1 MSRMGRSETMTVPR
15 QPPSDWLKITTIEAH
30 AAGEPLRVITG
41 GFPPFPGETILA
53 KRRFL
58 RENLDDLRKTLMW
71 EPRGH
76 ADMYGCLITEP
87 VRPGSHLGVLFL
99 HNEGYSSMCGH
110 GIIALTKVV
119 LECGLAGVPK
129 NAKVRKIDTPAG
141 LVEAKPRWEKGRVK
155 EVSFINVPSF
165 VYALD
170 HRLDVPGVGR
180 IGCDI
185 AFGGAFYAFCRAED
199 LGVRLVPEE
208 FRKLID
214 LGMRVKRAVQ
224 AGLEIRH
231 PFEPDLGFLYGT
243 IIMGPPHD
251 PGNFGRN
258 VCVFAEGEV
267 DRSPT
272 GTGVSARAALHL
284 AKAEIGLGEPFVIES
299 ILGTCFRGRAIEETS
314 FGPYRAVLPEVTGTA
329 HLTGRNE
336 FWIDPD
342 DPLAHG
348 FILR

>member
-1 MSRMGRSETMTVPR
+1 
-15 QPPSDWLKITTIEAH
+15 
-30 AAGEPLRVITG
+30 
-41 GFPPFPGETILA
+41 
-53 KRRFL
+53 
-58 RENLDDLRKTLMW
+58 
-71 EPRGH
+71 
-76 ADMYGCLITEP
+76 
-87 VRPGSHLGVLFL
+87 
-99 HNEGYSSMCGH
+99 
-110 GIIALTKVV
+110 
-119 LECGLAGVPK
+119 
-129 NAKVRKIDTPAG
+129 
-141 LVEAKPRWEKGRVK
+141 
-155 EVSFINVPSF
+155 
-165 VYALD
+165 
-170 HRLDVPGVGR
+170 
-180 IGCDI
+180 
-185 AFGGAFYAFCRAED
+185 
-199 LGVRLVPEE
+199 
-208 FRKLID
+208 
-214 LGMRVKRAVQ
+214 MRVKRAVQ